1 MVPSVLVIA
10 IASGEFSI
18 NASNKDSLIFS
29 LSSSLSYKIILLRSL
44 NKIFRFKYIDN
55 D

>member
-1 MVPSVLVIA
+1 MLVMA

-18 NASNKDSLIFS
+18 NASNKDSLIFPS
-29 LSSSLSYKIILLRSL
+29 PHLSHLKLILLRIL

-55 D
+55 V